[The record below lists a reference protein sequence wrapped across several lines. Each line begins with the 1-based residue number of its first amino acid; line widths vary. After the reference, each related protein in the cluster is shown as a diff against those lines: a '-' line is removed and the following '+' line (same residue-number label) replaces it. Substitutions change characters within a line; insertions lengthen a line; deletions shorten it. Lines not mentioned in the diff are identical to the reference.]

1 MGLHPSDIISG
12 FELGLKKCLEILEN
26 LITVTVKD
34 PKEDVALKVIESVL
48 ASKLPNNYKFFAK
61 LVYDGC

>member
-1 MGLHPSDIISG
+1 MGLHPSDIIQG
-12 FELGLKKCLEILEN
+12 FEMGLKKCIEILES
-26 LITVTVKD
+26 LVTVTVTNPKD
-34 PKEDVALKVIESVL
+34 EVALSVIESVL